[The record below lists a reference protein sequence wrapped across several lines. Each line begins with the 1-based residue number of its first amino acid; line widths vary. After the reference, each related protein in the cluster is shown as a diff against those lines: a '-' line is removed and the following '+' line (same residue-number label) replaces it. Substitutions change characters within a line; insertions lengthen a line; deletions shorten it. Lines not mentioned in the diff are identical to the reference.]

1 MNDVGPRWNS
11 PPVQK
16 ARGVPPA
23 KFLKNLGYIPSLAG
37 FRESPERT
45 IGTLVKK
52 TISGLSLCLVS
63 AIAALCPAFAQSDDP
78 FSIRV
83 QSNLVLIHAEVY
95 DKQKSFTQ
103 EYLQCR
109 INSMHAF
116 YSLPASQPFTP
127 PDCYHFMVMHD
138 LTAGDFHVL
147 ENGVEQKIETA
158 TYQREALFTV
168 RDNRGIHLEWSHT
181 PQAKWGS
188 VDIGPGWIPAPS
200 RHFYQ
205 LSYVP
210 SKAAKGECRI
220 VKVSAAPPGA
230 VVYATDQY
238 CYVANPATDPLDGT
252 KFGKQME
259 ADLRSQKKPRI
270 PLSAQVGFIYPGAQ
284 LARIE
289 LVLGFPWNHLKY
301 HETETDLHASI
312 GVVGVVY
319 NSDGTVATRFSDF
332 ACCSSATRWL
342 AHGSSIAGN
351 LPSRY
356 ETQLQLRAG
365 GEYELR
371 VVLSDGQRFGRAVI
385 PLKVDA
391 YDDRHLT
398 VSSVVLCDRFRDA
411 KVAAEEEAEVQ
422 LAPRYVPL
430 ASKYL
435 RLTPASQTGFKSTTH
450 PVAYFEVYEPL
461 LGEESK
467 TEVKTHARIVDAQTG
482 ETTFDFDPADS
493 TSYERAGSRVVAF
506 AGDLSIA
513 RLSKGNYRLEVQV
526 TDGRSTALR
535 SASFTME

>member
-1 MNDVGPRWNS
+1 MRRVS
-11 PPVQK
+11 
-16 ARGVPPA
+16 AELA
-23 KFLKNLGYIPSLAG
+23 CIPSLPG
-37 FRESPERT
+37 FREYPKST
-45 IGTLVKK
+45 IGTVAKK
-52 TISGLSLCLVS
+52 TISVLSVCLVS
-63 AIAALCPAFAQSDDP
+63 AIGASGPAFAQGDDP

-95 DKQKSFTQ
+95 DKQQSFTP
-103 EYLQCR
+103 EFLQCR

-127 PDCYHFMVMHD
+127 PDCYHFMEMHD
-138 LTAGDFHVL
+138 LTARDFHVL

-158 TYQREALFTV
+158 TYEREALFTV
-168 RDNRGIHLEWSHT
+168 RDNHGIHLEWSHT
-181 PQAKWGS
+181 PQAKWDS
-188 VDIGPGWIPAPS
+188 VDLGPGWIPAPS

-220 VKVSAAPPGA
+220 VKVSANPPAA

-238 CYVANPATDPLDGT
+238 CDVANPATDPLDGT

-259 ADLRSQKKPRI
+259 AELMSQRKAKI
-270 PLSAQVGFIYPGAQ
+270 PLSAHVGFFYPGAQ

-289 LVLGFPWNHLKY
+289 LVLGFPWNHLRY

-319 NSDGTVATRFSDF
+319 NADGTVAARFSDF

-351 LPSRY
+351 LPSHY
-356 ETQLQLRAG
+356 ETQLQLHAG
-365 GEYELR
+365 TEYELR

-391 YDDRHLT
+391 YDGRQLA

-422 LAPRYVPL
+422 LAPQYVPL
-430 ASKYL
+430 ASRNL
-435 RLTPASQTGFKSTTH
+435 RLTPASQTRFKSTDH
-450 PVAYFEVYEPL
+450 SVAYFEVYEPQR
-461 LGEESK
+461 GGESK
-467 TEVKTHARIVDAQTG
+467 AEVKTHVRIVDAQTG
-482 ETTFDFDPADS
+482 ETKFDFDPADS
-493 TSYERAGSRVVAF
+493 TSYERTDCRVVAF

-526 TDGRSTALR
+526 TDRRSTVLR
-535 SASFTME
+535 SASFTIE